1 MSARRTA
8 ALSLVVGIVV
18 TAVCVAFVGRELAN
32 GWDEASDAL
41 RDARPLWL
49 VAGFT
54 LAVLGMATVAVAWS
68 SVLRLVGVDAAR
80 GRVFGWYFVGEI
92 GKYVPGGLWPI
103 VGRGELAVR
112 GGVDRSAAYSSVALS
127 LGMLYL
133 ADLFAVVALF
143 PFAMSANDSSDNG
156 ALWVLALLP
165 FGVAALHH
173 GILEWARGTVERLAR
188 RRVEVPIPQWGQ
200 SLRVLTRYL
209 PAWAA
214 IGTATWCLARAV
226 DPTAPFAPV
235 AFAACLSWVV
245 GFVIIPVPGGVGVR
259 EATFI
264 AACGLAPGVAAV
276 VAVLARLCFVAVDT
290 LGAALG
296 TLALRQSAGNVRQP
310 LR

>member
-1 MSARRTA
+1 MAGRRA
-8 ALSLVVGIVV
+8 AAISLIVGVVVAAICVV
-18 TAVCVAFVGRELAN
+18 FVGRELAQS
-32 GWDEASDAL
+32 WDEARAAIE
-41 RDARPLWL
+41 DARPLWL
-49 VAGFT
+49 AAGVA
-54 LAVLGMATVAVAWS
+54 LAVTGMLVVAMAWRRVLG
-68 SVLRLVGVDAAR
+68 LVGVEAEVP
-80 GRVFGWYFVGEI
+80 RVVGWYFVGEI

-133 ADLFAVVALF
+133 ANLFGVVTLLPWAL
-143 PFAMSANDSSDNG
+143 AAEDDASTS

-173 GILEWARGTVERLAR
+173 GVLEWARTTVQRLAR
-188 RRVEVPIPQWGQ
+188 REITVLVPRWGQ
-200 SLRVLTRYL
+200 SLGTMALYL
-209 PAWAA
+209 PAWAC

-226 DPTAPFAPV
+226 DPSAPFAPV

-264 AACGLAPGVAAV
+264 AACGLSPGVAAV
-276 VAVLARLCFVAVDT
+276 VAVLARLCFVLVDT
-290 LGAALG
+290 LGAAIG
-296 TLALRQSAGNVRQP
+296 TLALRPRTPAP
-310 LR
+310 AP